1 MANFT
6 PLCGNACLQSP
17 TGERGEATK
26 REVLFVATD
35 CAGERA
41 RLWVAERAQT
51 PFQTPYLDSVL
62 IPNSCPQNCSHEH
75 LEPEIESH
83 DVNCLH
89 TSIPKVIISWITANH
104 FPNHHK
110 IPCPLWWFH
119 QKLTKST
126 FCPFWVRK
134 TPKTLATGCYVSWKQ
149 DCTRHTHDWAF
160 NEKRCFLKFSRFETR
175 PWNSS
180 NRVNWVGPVYDNTA
194 VTLK

>member
-1 MANFT
+1 VQNSFLKVLLRSQHSRKGCFGITTRIVNSDRIQDWNPNRIHVLYQKIKSPSRMANFT

-110 IPCPLWWFH
+110 IPCPL
-119 QKLTKST
+119 
-126 FCPFWVRK
+126 
-134 TPKTLATGCYVSWKQ
+134 
-149 DCTRHTHDWAF
+149 
-160 NEKRCFLKFSRFETR
+160 
-175 PWNSS
+175 
-180 NRVNWVGPVYDNTA
+180 
-194 VTLK
+194 